1 MMPTASY
8 IRSPMLHRLLEGIAG
23 NVPAL
28 TVSDLTLDSRKVTQ
42 GALFVA
48 LSGTRVHGLGFVE
61 QAVANGCAAVLAEPG
76 GDWDRERIASLQ
88 LPVPVIVIDDLK
100 FKIGAVAS
108 RFCGEP
114 SAKLKVIGYT
124 GTNGK
129 SSCVW
134 LTAGVLENC
143 VMIGTMGNG
152 RPGRLQKATHT
163 TPDAISLQ
171 KLLAAYSKEGMSSI
185 AMEVSSHA
193 LDQGRIDGVDVDI
206 AVFTNLTRDHL
217 DYHGSMEAYGAAK
230 KRLFTLPGIDRF
242 VINIDDPFGRD
253 LARELCAQGNC
264 LTFGVENASAKL
276 LATNI
281 RLHNRGLSLDFVWRD
296 QEAHLDSRLVGRF
309 NVENLLAVTAALLSA
324 GLPLKQ
330 IVRRLAQV
338 PPVPGRMEQFGE
350 AREPQILVDYAHTP
364 DALRNAL
371 EAAREHCKGR
381 LICVFGCGGDRDRG
395 KRPLMGEIATRLADR
410 VILTDDNPR
419 SENGDDIIAGIRAGM
434 RDEPLVERDRE
445 AAIRLAIGAAG
456 ENDLVLIAG
465 KGHEDYQIQGDQVR
479 HFSDRETVEAVLG
492 ELRA

>member
-1 MMPTASY
+1 MMPAASY
-8 IRSPMLHRLLEGIAG
+8 TRSPRLHRLLDGIAVD
-23 NVPAL
+23 VPPLA
-28 TVSDLTLDSRKVTQ
+28 VSDLTLDSRKVTQ

-48 LSGTRVHGLGFVE
+48 LSGTRVHGLSFVE
-61 QAVANGCAAVLAEPG
+61 QAVANGCVAILAEPDG
-76 GDWDRERIASLQ
+76 NWSPERIAALS
-88 LPVPVIVIDDLK
+88 LPVPVIAIDSLK
-100 FKIGAVAS
+100 FRIGTIAS

-114 SAKLKVIGYT
+114 SSRLKVIGYT

-171 KLLAAYSKEGMSSI
+171 KLLAAYRKDGMTTI

-217 DYHGSMEAYGAAK
+217 DYHTSMEAYGAAK
-230 KRLFTLPGIDRF
+230 KRLFRLPGVDSF
-242 VINIDDPFGRD
+242 VINIDDPFGHD
-253 LARELCAQGNC
+253 LAGEFCASGKC
-264 LTFGVENASAKL
+264 LTFAVENTSAKL
-276 LATNI
+276 QATNI
-281 RLHNRGLSLDFVWRD
+281 RLHNRGLSLDFVYRD
-296 QEAHLDSRLVGRF
+296 QEVRLDSRLIGRF

-324 GLPLKQ
+324 GLPLQQ
-330 IVRRLAQV
+330 IVKRLAQV
-338 PPVPGRMEQFGE
+338 PPVPGRMEQFGDVN
-350 AREPQILVDYAHTP
+350 EPQVVVDYAHTP

-381 LICVFGCGGDRDRG
+381 LFCVFGCGGDRDRG
-395 KRPLMGEIATRLADR
+395 KRPLMGQVAERLAD
-410 VILTDDNPR
+410 VVMLTDDNPR
-419 SENGDDIIAGIRAGM
+419 SENGDDIIAEIRGGM
-434 RDEPLVERDRE
+434 QGEPLVERDRE
-445 AAIRLAIGAAG
+445 AAIRLAIGQADVL
-456 ENDLVLIAG
+456 DLVLVAG
-465 KGHEDYQIQGDQVR
+465 KGHEDYQINGDEVR
-479 HFSDRETVEAVLG
+479 HFSDRETVEAVLE

>member
-1 MMPTASY
+1 MPTASY
-8 IRSPMLHRLLEGIAG
+8 TRSPMLHRLLEGIAA
-23 NVPAL
+23 NVPAVA
-28 TVSDLTLDSRKVTQ
+28 VSDLTLDSRKVTQ

-61 QAVANGCAAVLAEPG
+61 QAVANGCAAILAEPG
-76 GDWDRERIASLQ
+76 GDWGHERIASLQ

-171 KLLAAYSKEGMSSI
+171 KLLAAYRKGGMTSI

-230 KRLFTLPGIDRF
+230 RRLFTLPGIDSF
-242 VINIDDPFGRD
+242 VVNIDDPFGRE
-253 LARELCAQGNC
+253 LATELCAQGKC

-309 NVENLLAVTAALLSA
+309 NVENLLAVTGALLSA
-324 GLPLKQ
+324 GLPLRQ
-330 IVRRLAQV
+330 IVKRLAQV
-338 PPVPGRMEQFGE
+338 PPVPGRMEQYGE
-350 AREPQILVDYAHTP
+350 ASEPQILVDYAHTP

-371 EAAREHCKGR
+371 EAAREHCRGR
-381 LICVFGCGGDRDRG
+381 LVCVFGCGGDRDRG
-395 KRPLMGEIATRLADR
+395 KRPLMGEIASRLADR

-419 SENGDDIIAGIRAGM
+419 SENGDDIIAEIRGGM

-445 AAIRLAIGAAG
+445 AAIRLAIGEAG
-456 ENDLVLIAG
+456 ETDLVLIAG
-465 KGHEDYQIQGDQVR
+465 KGHEDYQILGDQVR
-479 HFSDRETVEAVLG
+479 HFSDRETVEAVLE
-492 ELRA
+492 ELRT